1 MSFKNKIIIINA
13 LILILFVLLLTYSS
27 IQIVKKSSLNQI
39 DEIKESIISGNKK
52 LLFTFVQ
59 SLNVSLDKEVELITS
74 EVDSI
79 AVEMAYN
86 ANDKMK
92 DRGQLFEQL
101 IYANNESKNF
111 IKNITLINTESNEEF
126 FIIGS
131 GGHSGIGSQIV
142 PLDLSRMVRYENF
155 HIQKEYED
163 NHIAVYS
170 IYTQPKNWER
180 WKKWV
185 LKFELDLEYFSRSL
199 TFENMA
205 DEFQY
210 RYFLLDDSGN
220 LVTSNLQQNAEKF
233 MFETVLGQKEPVTVS
248 DYMMSQELG
257 SVVVKGGMG
266 IFNVTF
272 VLNHLTGWRLALV
285 TPQEV
290 VHSTFEITKELVLSG
305 DIWLN
310 RSIFL
315 AALILLSF
323 FLAINYLTASKMLVP
338 ISKLLEQAEYLK
350 HRDFNNVTHRVLSHG
365 DEIEQL
371 SKAYS
376 EAGTEIKHLIEDLE
390 LKVLDRTKQYE
401 SAAKQAKEA
410 SIQKSTLLSNVSHEV
425 RTPLNAIIGYTHMLL
440 IDSSTKESHQV
451 HLKGISSASNTILN
465 IVNDLLDFERVKAS
479 SFSLNPQCICLRTFL
494 NEIQETFLP
503 LFEEKALSLKVISH
517 VDSGATLMID
527 ELRLKQAL
535 SNIISNAIK
544 FTSQGSVTIE
554 TANDGEVFTISVC
567 DTGVGIP
574 QNKLD
579 EVFNSYEQINQE
591 DQQFGFGLGLAI
603 TKLIV
608 ELMDGTITVESELG
622 VGSTFRI
629 YLPAAEILNIDECS
643 KHQKTPNL
651 DTLKY
656 KSDFARQRSL
666 IVDDV
671 EFNREILEFHLTE
684 MGFECMTA
692 NDGLAA
698 LNLVLQHE
706 FDVVLTDIS
715 MPVMDGIE
723 LARELEKHKVQV
735 PIIAVTARATT
746 TDVSQMSHYFS
757 CYLTKPINPIELKEK
772 LNDVLSAPAPH

>member
-1 MSFKNKIIIINA
+1 M
-13 LILILFVLLLTYSS
+13 
-27 IQIVKKSSLNQI
+27 
-39 DEIKESIISGNKK
+39 DEMKVSIISGNEK
-52 LLFTFVQ
+52 LLFSFVKALDV
-59 SLNVSLDKEVELITS
+59 SLNKEVELITN
-74 EVDSI
+74 EVDSTAVDI
-79 AVEMAYN
+79 AHN
-86 ANDKMK
+86 SNDKMK

-131 GGHSGIGSQIV
+131 GGHSGIASQ
-142 PLDLSRMVRYENF
+142 PTQLDLSSMYIYKGF
-155 HIQKEYED
+155 YIQKEYKD
-163 NHIAVYS
+163 KRIDAYS
-170 IYTQPKNWER
+170 IYTQPKNWQR
-180 WKKWV
+180 WKEWF
-185 LKFELDLEYFSRSL
+185 LKFNLDLEYFSRSL

-205 DEFQY
+205 DEYQY
-210 RYFLLDDSGN
+210 RYFLLDNNGN
-220 LVTSNLQQNAEKF
+220 LVTSNLRQRAEKF
-233 MFETVLGQKEPVTVS
+233 IFETVWGQKKQESVA

-257 SVVVKGGMG
+257 SVVVSGEGGK
-266 IFNVTF
+266 FNVTF
-272 VLNHLTGWRLALV
+272 ILNHLTGWRIALV
-285 TPQEV
+285 TPEEV
-290 VHSTFEITKELVLSG
+290 VHSTFAITKDLLLSG
-305 DIWLN
+305 NKSLI
-310 RSIFL
+310 RSLFFV
-315 AALILLSF
+315 AVILLSL
-323 FLAINYLTASKMLVP
+323 FLAVNYLTVRKMLVP

-350 HRDFNNVTHRVLSHG
+350 QRDFDNVTYRVLSHG

-390 LKVLDRTKQYE
+390 WKVLDRTKQYE
-401 SAAKQAKEA
+401 SAAKQAREA

-440 IDSSTKESHQV
+440 IDSTTKDSHQV

-465 IVNDLLDFERVKAS
+465 IVNDLLDFERVRAS

-517 VDSGATLMID
+517 FDYGATLMID

-554 TANDGEVFTISVC
+554 TATDGEVFTISVC

-608 ELMDGTITVESELG
+608 ELMDGTVTVESELG

-629 YLPAAEILNIDECS
+629 YLPATEILNIDECS
-643 KHQKTPNL
+643 KYQKTPNL

-656 KSDFARQRSL
+656 KSDFAGQSSL

-698 LNLVLQHE
+698 LNLALQHE

-723 LARELEKHKVQV
+723 LARELEKQKVQA

-772 LNDVLSAPAPH
+772 LHYVLSERAPH